1 MAKVQLLAIL
11 SLDGC
16 LSEKSGDAR
25 WWLHPERYEIE
36 DFRHKADSVLDEE
49 TSLSTLTA
57 WSQWKDDA
65 VYLIEASLETAEVVN
80 GMLRMHLI
88 DEIILYTVPFIAGN
102 GSQLFES
109 ALPTSYW
116 KPIGNREYNGGII
129 RTIYHRKQ
137 LME

>member
-25 WWLHPERYEIE
+25 WWLHPERYGIE
-36 DFRHKADSVLDEE
+36 DLRNTADIVLDEE

-57 WSQWKDDA
+57 WLQRKDDA

-102 GSQLFES
+102 GNQLFES
-109 ALPTSYW
+109 SFHVSYW
-116 KPIGNREYNGGII
+116 KPIGNKEYNGGIS

>member
-25 WWLHPERYEIE
+25 WWLRPERYGIE
-36 DFRHKADSVLDEE
+36 ELHHNATSVLDEE

-57 WSQWKDDA
+57 RLQRKDDA

-109 ALPTSYW
+109 SLPLSYW

-137 LME
+137 LMK

>member
-16 LSEKSGDAR
+16 LSEKSGDSR
-25 WWLHPERYEIE
+25 WWLRPERYEIE
-36 DFRHKADSVLDEE
+36 DFRNKVDSDLDEE

-57 WSQWKDDA
+57 WLQRKGDA
-65 VYLIEASLETAEVVN
+65 VYLIEASIETAEVVN

-102 GSQLFES
+102 GNRLFKTS
-109 ALPTSYW
+109 LPMSYW
-116 KPIGNREYNGGII
+116 KPIGNKEYNGGII